1 MAPKGSCKGKGMATA
16 RAKMPTLVI
25 NRRLPLDRDRI
36 HGFISERICGLILIY
51 NVNGVKDET
60 ALDIFYDIIFLDPVT
75 TCHISQFQ
83 LM

>member
-1 MAPKGSCKGKGMATA
+1 MATA

-25 NRRLPLDRDRI
+25 NRRLPFDRDRI
-36 HGFISERICGLILIY
+36 HGFISECIFGLILIY

-60 ALDIFYDIIFLDPVT
+60 AWDIFYDIIFLDPVT
-75 TCHISQFQ
+75 TCYISQFQ